1 MNRHLSTLFAVAAL
15 ACGLATACAHAA
27 DAPPITLVQGFAA
40 GGNSDTI
47 ARIVGRALSQE
58 LGQAVVVDARTG
70 AGGNIASAAVARSRA
85 DGNTLI
91 LMTGGH
97 AVSAAM
103 YRNLSFD
110 PLDDFE
116 WLTLVTRFPF
126 VVAVSAGSPYHSLR
140 EVVSAARAH
149 PGALSYTSVGVGSTQ
164 HLSGELFQVLAGV
177 QLNHIPYRG
186 GAAPLQD
193 VMADRVDLLFD
204 SVTVARPHIESGR
217 LRALGVTSTQPSPLL
232 PGVPPV
238 AEAVPGYEVMSWT
251 AVAAPRGL
259 PPEVAQRLRGAL
271 LKVLRQPDVVKQLE
285 ATGGQVTPSD
295 DAQETRSYV
304 QRQITQ
310 WKRLVQDAHIPQQ

>member
-1 MNRHLSTLFAVAAL
+1 MKRRLCILALLPACLVLSPAR
-15 ACGLATACAHAA
+15 AA
-27 DAPPITLVQGFAA
+27 DTQPLTLVQGFAA

-58 LGQAVVVDARTG
+58 LGQPVVVDARTG

-110 PLDDFE
+110 PVDDFE

-126 VVAVSAGSPYHSLR
+126 VVAVGAQSPYRTLR
-140 EVVSAARAH
+140 DVVSAARAN
-149 PGALSYTSVGVGSTQ
+149 PGTLSFTSVGVGSTQ
-164 HLSGELFQVLAGV
+164 HLSGELFQALAGV

-193 VMADRVDLLFD
+193 VIADRVDLLFD

-217 LRALGVTSTQPSPLL
+217 LRALGVTSLQPSPLL
-232 PGVPPV
+232 PGVAPV
-238 AEAVPGYEVMSWT
+238 AESVPGYEVMSWT

-259 PPEVAQRLRGAL
+259 PADVARRLRAAL
-271 LKVLRQPDVVKQLE
+271 LRVLRQPDVVRQLE
-285 ATGGQVTPSD
+285 ATGGQVTPSED
-295 DAQETRSYV
+295 PQEARAYV
-304 QRQITQ
+304 QGQITK
-310 WKRLVQDAHIPQQ
+310 WKKLVQDAHIPQQ